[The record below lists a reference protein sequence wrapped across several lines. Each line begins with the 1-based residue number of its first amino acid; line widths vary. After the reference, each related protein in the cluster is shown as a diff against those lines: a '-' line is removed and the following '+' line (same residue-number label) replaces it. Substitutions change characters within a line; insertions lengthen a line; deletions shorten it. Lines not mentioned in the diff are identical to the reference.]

1 MASSSLENAGL
12 TPTERAAAD
21 KWTAQHRETCHDATF
36 EVVSAVSG
44 YGYRMK
50 VFCTTCGAREDVTEA
65 LAHDPYP
72 HR

>member
-1 MASSSLENAGL
+1 MGRLLEDSGL
-12 TPTERAAAD
+12 TPTERKAAE
-21 KWTAQHRETCHDATF
+21 KWMNEHKTACAAPEF

-44 YGYRMK
+44 YGYRLK
-50 VFCTTCGAREDVTEA
+50 IVCNACGAREDVTEA